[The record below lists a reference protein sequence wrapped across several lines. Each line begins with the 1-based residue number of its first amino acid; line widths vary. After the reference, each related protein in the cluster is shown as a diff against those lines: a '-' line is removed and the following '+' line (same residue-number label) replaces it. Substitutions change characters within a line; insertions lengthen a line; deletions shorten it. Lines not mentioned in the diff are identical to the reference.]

1 MQTKFLA
8 IVSFMLLLISPCE
21 APAAPLKT
29 FVSEFSVAGVPGN
42 DELKATLQRLL
53 AARLDHGQAR
63 LVESAEKAEL
73 VLTGGY
79 ALFGKTFTL
88 DVLLKQRES
97 GAMTMVFE
105 QGDGADELIPA
116 VGRLAQKVDHELA
129 KLALGSAA
137 TPAGSG
143 PSTPASSVS
152 SPPAG
157 SGPSLPAH
165 GATKTAA
172 PLLAVR
178 NEAAVATASTGY
190 LVRPGSEV
198 SGNWNS
204 DALEGVFTGLAL
216 GRTLASGERE
226 LFLASE
232 QSIRMLRKGTAL
244 QQVDE
249 VVIPVPA
256 RVLALDSADLDRDG
270 VPELYVTVMDR
281 ENLSS
286 RVYQP
291 AQAGLVLLAE
301 NQPWFFR
308 GSGDTGNRTIL
319 AQKMDTKGGFYG
331 GVAELV
337 KTGNRFE
344 TRNSS
349 SPPGGGNL
357 FNSTRFLDKTG
368 AETVAL
374 LKDGGRLA
382 VYSPAGEE
390 IWQSSDKYGGSETYY
405 EHRSDA
411 PVRAMGEEQQRHYL
425 EQRITPL
432 PDGVLLV
439 PQNDA
444 SSFLGSSRSYDKYS
458 IKALH
463 WTGSRL
469 QEIWHTQQVPGYL
482 ADYAYDPVSRELF
495 LLEVLQRGGL
505 LSKGKS
511 VISVNRIE

>member
-1 MQTKFLA
+1 MQTNFFG
-8 IVSFMLLLISPCE
+8 IVCFICLLIIPHH
-21 APAAPLKT
+21 APAAPLNT
-29 FVSEFSVAGVPGN
+29 FVSEFSVAGVPG
-42 DELKATLQRLL
+42 DGELKSTLQRIL
-53 AARLDHGQAR
+53 AARLDPGQAR
-63 LVESAEKAEL
+63 LVESADQAEL
-73 VLTGGY
+73 LLTGGY
-79 ALFGKTFTL
+79 ALFGKTFSL
-88 DVLLKQRES
+88 DLLLKHRAS
-97 GAMTMVFE
+97 GAMSMVFE
-105 QGDGADELIPA
+105 QGDGADDLIPA

-129 KLALGSAA
+129 KLALTLSAA
-137 TPAGSG
+137 TPAGS
-143 PSTPASSVS
+143 VS
-152 SPPAG
+152 S
-157 SGPSLPAH
+157 LPVH
-165 GATKTAA
+165 GATKTATT
-172 PLLAVR
+172 PLAVR
-178 NEAAVATASTGY
+178 HHAAVVTASTGY

-198 SGNWNS
+198 SGNWTS
-204 DALEGVFTGLAL
+204 DSLDGVFIGLAL

-232 QSIRMLRKGTAL
+232 HSIRMLRKGTAL

-286 RVYQP
+286 RVYQ
-291 AQAGLVLLAE
+291 AAEAGLVLLAD

-308 GSGDTGNRTIL
+308 GLGVDPGNRTIL

-337 KTGNRFE
+337 KTGNHFD

-357 FNSTRFLDKTG
+357 FNSTPFRDKLG
-368 AETVAL
+368 AEKVAL
-374 LKDGGRLA
+374 LNDGGRLA
-382 VYSPAGEE
+382 VFTSAGEE

-405 EHRSDA
+405 EHRTDA
-411 PVRAMGEEQQRHYL
+411 PVRAMGDELQRHYL

-439 PQNDA
+439 PHND
-444 SSFLGSSRSYDKYS
+444 GSSILGGGRSYDKYS

-463 WTGSRL
+463 WSGTRF
-469 QEIWHTQQVPGYL
+469 QELWHTQQVPGYL

-511 VISVNRIE
+511 VISVNRID